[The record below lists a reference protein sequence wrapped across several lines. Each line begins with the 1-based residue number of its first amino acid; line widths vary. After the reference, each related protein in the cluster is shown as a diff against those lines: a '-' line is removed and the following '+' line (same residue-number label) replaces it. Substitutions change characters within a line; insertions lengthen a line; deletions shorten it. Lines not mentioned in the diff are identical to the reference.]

1 MPAVVGRSEAGR
13 LRVDVRYY
21 LDPETGQPH
30 IYNHGV
36 TEAEVE
42 WILARPGEDGPSSGE
57 SRQCTGQT
65 SAGRYLRIIYV
76 PDPDGDGVFVVTAY
90 PLTGKPLK
98 AYRRRKRR
106 RKR

>member
-1 MPAVVGRSEAGR
+1 MAVTERTEPRG
-13 LRVDVRYY
+13 LRVEVRYY

-30 IYNHGV
+30 IYDHGV

-57 SRQCTGQT
+57 SRQSTGQT
-65 SAGRYLRIIYV
+65 SAGRYLRVIYV

-98 AYRRRKRR
+98 AYRRRRRR